1 MVNRD
6 FARAPARSVDPDER
20 PAARR
25 GRVFGGRG
33 MARQPHVAA
42 GGARPRVSW
51 PSDTA
56 PSRPRPR

>member
-25 GRVFGGRG
+25 GRVFGGPRHG
-33 MARQPHVAA
+33 PPTASRSRRSA
-42 GGARPRVSW
+42 PRVSR